1 MQQQKIQH
9 TWRDKANEETRY
21 IFSEFSKGMWSTS
34 KEKQASLN
42 NKIEKGLVSSSAV
55 KSTSCSCRE
64 LHLGSLHSHN
74 SSWLSELLLLGLLMP
89 SSVVLKHCMPVVH
102 IDTHRQ
108 NINVHKVK
116 ISNFFFFYKKR
127 KTQRQLHRANMTL
140 VVFGNKTNCPLKA
153 LCSIPISAL
162 IVPAHTKDKY

>member
-21 IFSEFSKGMWSTS
+21 IISEFSKGMWSTS

-116 ISNFFFFYKKR
+116 ISKFFFFTKR
-127 KTQRQLHRANMTL
+127 GKHRDSFIGPTWHWLYLETKQIAHWRHYVPYPYLH
-140 VVFGNKTNCPLKA
+140 
-153 LCSIPISAL
+153 
-162 IVPAHTKDKY
+162 